1 VVGHALCGLTLAFRF
16 FQALN
21 SQLSTLN
28 FPLPSDR
35 QLIETDKAV
44 LRRTYANDPP
54 GLAAL
59 KAYAATLYNS
69 SPSDVELTG
78 ATREGVTGSGQI
90 SNNLRLRRIAVEEL
104 IAERDPDYLAPAPL
118 PRRSMGVTVR
128 LGT

>member
-1 VVGHALCGLTLAFRF
+1 M
-16 FQALN
+16 
-21 SQLSTLN
+21 
-28 FPLPSDR
+28 PSDR

-44 LRRTYANDPP
+44 LRRSYANDGP

-69 SPSDVELTG
+69 CPSDVELTG

-104 IAERDPDYLAPAPL
+104 IAERDPDYVAPVAI
-118 PRRSMGVTVR
+118 PRRPLGIVGR
-128 LGT
+128 LGYC